1 MGKVYEK
8 YSNETYTSKAAM
20 KKHEKGESS
29 KEQAMEGEKPSEHKK
44 LMFGRKKSKR

>member
-1 MGKVYEK
+1 MGMIYEK

-20 KKHEKGESS
+20 QKHERGESK
-29 KEQAMEGEKPSEHKK
+29 KEQAMEGESPKEHKK